1 MLSWVSCFIPYVW
14 LSHLVS
20 SLQRAPSGP
29 PAINTIGARAKVQTG
44 RRFFRMAR
52 PEVYFTQ
59 HPVIHSSHTFS
70 LVMSCRPCPGPSV
83 RTSAGLIYPMVQR
96 HTYIVNLSSCC
107 CSVIR
112 HHHHQC
118 LDSIRGGGDLSCC
131 CSRQTTLDHQ
141 ISLEC
146 LSTKDSM
153 TTFNYHMSSAVMNN
167 YFYLNGSAHVWTSD
181 NWLPGVWLHWSQSY
195 LLLYFKFSFSS
206 PPLDSDFIRLRTA
219 LSLF

>member
-118 LDSIRGGGDLSCC
+118 LDSIRGGGIYLVAAQGRRPSITK
-131 CSRQTTLDHQ
+131 SPWSVLAPKTLWQHL
-141 ISLEC
+141 IITC
-146 LSTKDSM
+146 
-153 TTFNYHMSSAVMNN
+153 H
-167 YFYLNGSAHVWTSD
+167 
-181 NWLPGVWLHWSQSY
+181 
-195 LLLYFKFSFSS
+195 LL
-206 PPLDSDFIRLRTA
+206 
-219 LSLF
+219 